1 MVVKITEKN
10 SLANSIFKVIWFVA
24 VFNSLFLV
32 YLPYYEE
39 SVKCEQILSDF
50 IDSSK
55 DINANVTL
63 AENEAVTIFLDV
75 YGLYPGSEEL
85 LKIVVIDPEN
95 RKYSWEENISGSTT
109 KGFHENHFSF
119 TPKASGVHHIEISN
133 AIFETDI
140 RVVSGMVNLYEQPSF
155 VTILFLSLVVTL
167 TGLFSI
173 KKKAVMKQ
181 FIQGK

>member
-1 MVVKITEKN
+1 
-10 SLANSIFKVIWFVA
+10 
-24 VFNSLFLV
+24 V

-55 DINANVTL
+55 DINANVMLT
-63 AENEAVTIFLDV
+63 ENKVVTIFLDV

-95 RKYSWEENISGSTT
+95 RKYSWEEKISGSTT